1 MLSLRCLEGFQIKH
15 FKNLVC
21 LLNFFSCVCRNWI
34 WSLFLQIMGIVPFT
48 TGNSIG
54 ICTSLQILCWEIT
67 TTPTANNVERRV
79 PEIRHDPV
87 LVSTKIYSKVRFS
100 WQFFYTSLMSLKD
113 HHIYNVK
120 SNSEY
125 LFIPDINDIPI
136 RLYHLISHHLSFYM
150 MLSAIFSDCRL

>member
-1 MLSLRCLEGFQIKH
+1 MSPIEVLNVYITSMKLINNSHHTCKKNAKFNSTHHYSRVMLSLRCLEGFQIKH

-21 LLNFFSCVCRNWI
+21 LLNFFPCVCLNWI

-48 TGNSIG
+48 TGDSIG

-100 WQFFYTSLMSLKD
+100 WQFF
-113 HHIYNVK
+113 
-120 SNSEY
+120 
-125 LFIPDINDIPI
+125 IPV
-136 RLYHLISHHLSFYM
+136 
-150 MLSAIFSDCRL
+150 